1 MRLLILIAVLLAVGC
16 SNTEPEPAAAT
27 ATPQAVVGE
36 WLDAVAVVDDAVLGV
51 TVEPIGLAVLAG
63 VENELRSDGMAALL
77 DAGLQGELSTEYWRS
92 FRDDFRAIR
101 GVPVDA
107 LVVGEERAEDL
118 GPDYAAVI
126 VSGAGADGAVILRRS
141 AELGWQVDMIGTLGP
156 ALVQSLGDYLDS
168 ALGGAQADVIAD
180 AYESTV
186 LPGLDAAITL
196 DPSNADLVFGT
207 EFIRQMLIDRA
218 ASSG

>member
-1 MRLLILIAVLLAVGC
+1 MRSFILITVLLAVGC

-27 ATPQAVVGE
+27 ATPEAVVGE
-36 WLDAVAVVDDAVLGV
+36 WLDAVAVVDDAVLGTV
-51 TVEPIGLAVLAG
+51 VEPIGLAVLAG
-63 VENELRSDGMAALL
+63 VENEVRSDGMAALL
-77 DAGLQGELSTEYWRS
+77 DTGLQGELSTEYWRS

-107 LVVGEERAEDL
+107 LVVGEERADL

-126 VSGAGADGAVILRRS
+126 VSGAGADGAVMLRRS

-168 ALGGAQADVIAD
+168 ALGGAHADVIAD

-218 ASSG
+218 ASEG